1 MSAFLA
7 PIHQWLFNKI
17 QKVNDR
23 TELILEEARARYGDN
38 AEEAQA
44 LAWESF
50 GAPLASE
57 TSLADVIDHANI
69 HGWLSR
75 QVNGAECR
83 EAAVIAELVRL
94 QGSKAYEWIG
104 EIFEQTGRQSGKR
117 ARVEIGDDASP
128 QKLYKA
134 LQNDLLNGMPCDD
147 IDEIIQS
154 DKKGLSWLQKMIPQ
168 RKAWRRTD
176 ADEVELDILYQKWL
190 IGFFSG
196 LAPEYSFKVESAG
209 EGREFLLEVKVK

>member
-50 GAPLASE
+50 GAPLTSD
-57 TSLADVIDHANI
+57 TSLADAIDHANI

-83 EAAVIAELVRL
+83 EVAVIAELARW
-94 QGSKAYEWIG
+94 QGRKVYEWIG
-104 EIFEQTGRQSGKR
+104 EIFLQTGKKSGKK
-117 ARVEIGDDASP
+117 ASEEMGDDINP

-154 DKKGLSWLQKMIPQ
+154 DEKGFRWRQKMIPQ
-168 RKAWRRTD
+168 RKAWKRTD
-176 ADEVELDILYQKWL
+176 ADEIELDILYQKWL

-196 LAPEYSFKVESAG
+196 LAPDYSFKVESVG
-209 EGREFLLEVKVK
+209 EGREFLLEVK

>member
-57 TSLADVIDHANI
+57 TSLAERNAAIPA
-69 HGWLSR
+69 LS
-75 QVNGAECR
+75 CSSS
-83 EAAVIAELVRL
+83 I
-94 QGSKAYEWIG
+94 S
-104 EIFEQTGRQSGKR
+104 S
-117 ARVEIGDDASP
+117 
-128 QKLYKA
+128 
-134 LQNDLLNGMPCDD
+134 
-147 IDEIIQS
+147 
-154 DKKGLSWLQKMIPQ
+154 
-168 RKAWRRTD
+168 
-176 ADEVELDILYQKWL
+176 
-190 IGFFSG
+190 
-196 LAPEYSFKVESAG
+196 APV
-209 EGREFLLEVKVK
+209 

>member
-23 TELILEEARARYGDN
+23 TELILAEARARYGDS

-50 GAPLASE
+50 GAPLAPD

-83 EAAVIAELVRL
+83 EAVVISELVRC
-94 QGSKAYEWIG
+94 QGSKAYEWVG
-104 EIFEQTGRQSGKR
+104 EVFEQTGRQSGEQ
-117 ARVEIGDDASP
+117 ARVEIGDDINP

-147 IDEIIQS
+147 IDEIIRS
-154 DKKGLSWLQKMIPQ
+154 DEKRFGWRQKMIPQ
-168 RKAWRRTD
+168 RKAWKRTD
-176 ADEVELDILYQKWL
+176 ADETELDILYQKWL
-190 IGFFSG
+190 IGFFAG
-196 LAPEYSFKVESAG
+196 LAPEYSFTVESVG
-209 EGREFLLEVKVK
+209 EGREFLLEVK